1 MQGRQINHLMGGFE
15 VAAALPRSQKRVL
28 LILMDSLLFLLA
40 TYIALGLRFN
50 DLFPGEQI
58 LEYGWRAALLLVINL
73 FVFMA
78 MGVYR
83 PVLRYTGAEFMAI
96 AAKPVLVSFGIS
108 IALAYFLKFLLLPR
122 SVLVNTAFLSL
133 LFVSVARFWVR
144 AFVQRLNLAGH
155 SNHTLERVIIYGA
168 GSAGSQL
175 ANSLISGTN
184 TKIVGFVDD
193 NPALQDHIVRGVRV
207 YAASH
212 LPELLKQKPCDA
224 ILLAMPSVKGEDK
237 QQILDRLRSLRIPVK
252 TVPSMR
258 EILTGKVS
266 IGEIRQIELDELLG
280 RDTVTPDPKLL
291 RTNITGK
298 SVMVTGAGG
307 SIGAELCRQ
316 IAQQQPKCLVLYELS
331 EFALYTINL
340 ELAEK
345 YPDLQQHA
353 YLGSVTDAERLKSI
367 LTACQVETVYHAAAY
382 KHVPLVETNPQQGI
396 INNVN
401 GTLTAVQCAIATQVS
416 HFVLI
421 STDKAVRPT
430 NIMGASKRIAELTL
444 QALAELATTKTCLTM
459 VRFGNVLGSSGSVV
473 PRFHKQIAA
482 GGPITVTHPEMTRYF
497 MSIPEAARLVIQAG
511 AMAKGG
517 EVFLLD
523 MGEPVR
529 IYELALRMIQLSG
542 LEPLRDIQIKITG
555 LRPGEKL
562 YEELLVDKNSAKP
575 TQHAKIF
582 CAYES
587 KLSWRSLQPKLQA
600 LIDCAQTDNLES
612 MVALIKELVPEYCP
626 RDSEQTDEVNKAIAP
641 SLIPAY
647 SDQHQRSKQSN
658 QAKQL
663 ESLINPSNSSI
674 NSSNGSNSNS
684 TKRDLHR
691 QRSAR
696 SVASR
701 QKVTEIS
708 RFQPAQPAALGNR
721 FYQRLAGMV
730 VGALTSGHTNQ
741 NLTGHQYWLDDR
753 PKYRK

>member
-1 MQGRQINHLMGGFE
+1 MQGWQINHLMGGFE
-15 VAAALPRSQKRVL
+15 VAASLPRSQKRAL
-28 LILMDSLLFLLA
+28 LVLMDSLLFLLA

-50 DLFPGEQI
+50 RLFPGEEI
-58 LEYGWRAALLLVINL
+58 LEYGWRIALLLIINL
-73 FVFMA
+73 FVFVT

-83 PVLRYTGAEFMAI
+83 RVLRYTGAEFMAI

-144 AFVQRLNLAGH
+144 AFVQKLNLAGH
-155 SNHTLERVIIYGA
+155 ANHKLERVIIYGA

-175 ANSLISGTN
+175 AESLINGTN

-193 NPALQDHIVRGVRV
+193 NPALQDHIVHGVKV

-212 LPELLKQKPCDA
+212 LPELLHHNPCDA
-224 ILLAMPSVKGEDK
+224 ILLAMPSVKGEDR
-237 QQILDRLRSLRIPVK
+237 QRILAKLRSQRIPVK

-258 EILTGKVS
+258 EILTGKVA

-280 RDTVTPDPKLL
+280 RDPVTPDPRLL

-298 SVMVTGAGG
+298 SVLVTGAGG
-307 SIGAELCRQ
+307 SIGSELCRQ
-316 IAQQQPKCLVLYELS
+316 IALQQPKCLVLYEIS

-345 YPDLQQHA
+345 YPDLPQHA
-353 YLGSVTDAERLKSI
+353 YLGSVTDAERFKLV
-367 LTACQVETVYHAAAY
+367 LQECQVETVYHAAAY

-396 INNVN
+396 FNNVQ
-401 GTLTAVQCAIATQVS
+401 GTLTAVQCAIACQVK

-444 QALAELATTKTCLTM
+444 QALATEATTKTCLTM

-473 PRFHKQIAA
+473 PRFHQQIAA

-497 MSIPEAARLVIQAG
+497 MSIPEAARLVIQAS
-511 AMAKGG
+511 AMARGG

-523 MGEPVR
+523 MGEPVK
-529 IYELALRMIQLSG
+529 IYDLAVRMIELSG
-542 LEPLRDIQIKITG
+542 LAPGRDIPIKITG

-575 TQHAKIF
+575 TQHGKIF

-587 KLSWRSLQPKLQA
+587 KLVWRSLQPKLQE
-600 LIDCAQTDNLES
+600 LIACCQTNDLAP
-612 MVALIKELVPEYCP
+612 MVKLITELVPEYCP
-626 RDSEQTDEVNKAIAP
+626 GGSGATKPRQPALADQLSTHLSGTKNGHGLKPEP
-641 SLIPAY
+641 SKR
-647 SDQHQRSKQSN
+647 RSPKPR
-658 QAKQL
+658 
-663 ESLINPSNSSI
+663 PS
-674 NSSNGSNSNS
+674 
-684 TKRDLHR
+684 R
-691 QRSAR
+691 QR
-696 SVASR
+696 VAA
-701 QKVTEIS
+701 IS
-708 RFQPAQPAALGNR
+708 RFKPAPQETR

-730 VGALTSGHTNQ
+730 VGAFNSV
-741 NLTGHQYWLDDR
+741 DR
-753 PKYRK
+753 R